1 MSKKFRIVTL
11 NEKFYSKYKSNEYP
25 ELLQK
30 KTRPYNCLLTKSEK
44 GYYICIPFRSRIKHK
59 DAFLFYDKSKKD
71 YSPGLDYTKT
81 TIFNDLSYINT
92 KKGNVKREHYLE
104 TYYNIIVICEQ
115 VSEYIDTYKTYIIN
129 KKENTRGF
137 ERRYKYS
144 TLKYFHKEL
153 GIE

>member
-1 MSKKFRIVTL
+1 MSKRFRIVTL
-11 NEKFYSKYKSNEYP
+11 NDDFYERYKSNDYP

-30 KTRPYNCLLTKSEK
+30 KTRPYNCLLTKSER

-59 DAFLFYDKSKKD
+59 DAFLFYDKSKKGF
-71 YSPGLDYTKT
+71 SPGLDYTKT
-81 TIFNDLSYINT
+81 IIFKDLFYINT

-115 VSEYIDTYKTYIIN
+115 VSDYIDTYKEYVIEKD
-129 KKENTRGF
+129 KKAMKL

-144 TLKYFHKEL
+144 TLQYFHKEL
-153 GIE
+153 GI